1 MNEPDL
7 ESRYR
12 RLLTWYPWSHRRV
25 YEEEMLAV
33 LVAGARPG
41 QRRPTVGETAN
52 LVAAGLLARVRASA
66 TGFASPAW
74 ADAAAVVGLLAALVL
89 LSQRVV
95 RLLEPGGAV
104 ELQMY
109 LRAAGWAAVVLLVVL
124 FGVRRPAAALAW
136 ATMLGE
142 AVLLTARYG
151 NDPVS
156 TIHTLWP
163 LALAVIAAAS
173 LTVPAAP
180 WRAVMVLRA
189 PRLLAF
195 VAGVGLVQAIVL
207 VNAHE
212 RAASWLDI
220 EGGTFYVFYGLE
232 NQSESVLNLWLATI
246 AVGILAAAL
255 AVLTLPTPV
264 RLRVAVLLAPV
275 VTLAAVV
282 ELTLGGWS
290 YSNGAMG
297 HPIYL
302 VPVQWTLLVGVPL
315 AVLAIGVLLVQRRET
330 TARLTA
336 LGRAV
341 DRERID
347 PA

>member
-25 YEEEMLAV
+25 YEDEMLAV

-52 LVAAGLLARVRASA
+52 LVAAGLLARVRASV

-74 ADAAAVVGLLAALVL
+74 GDAAAVVGLLAALVL

-95 RLLEPGGAV
+95 RLIEPGGFND
-104 ELQMY
+104 LQMY
-109 LRAAGWAAVVLLVVL
+109 LRAAGWATVVLLVVL
-124 FGVRRPAAALAW
+124 FGLRRPAAILAW
-136 ATMLGE
+136 VTALGE

-163 LALAVIAAAS
+163 VALAVIAAAA

-180 WRAVMVLRA
+180 WRAVTVLRA

-195 VAGVGLVQAIVL
+195 VGGVGLVQAIVL
-207 VNAHE
+207 VNAYE

-220 EGGTFYVFYGLE
+220 EGRTFYVFYGLE
-232 NQSESVLNLWLATI
+232 NQSEGVLNLWLAAI
-246 AVGILAAAL
+246 AVGALAALL

-264 RLRVAVLLAPV
+264 RLRIAVLLAPV
-275 VTLAAVV
+275 VTLVAIVR
-282 ELTLGGWS
+282 LTLGGWS

-315 AVLAIGVLLVQRRET
+315 AVLALGALLVHRLEQ
-330 TARLTA
+330 TARLA
-336 LGRAV
+336 ELGRGI

>member
-12 RLLTWYPWSHRRV
+12 RLLSWYPWSHRRV

-33 LVAGARPG
+33 LVSGARPG
-41 QRRPTVGETAN
+41 QRRPTIGETAN
-52 LVAAGLLARVRASA
+52 LIVSGLETRAQAAI
-66 TGFASPAW
+66 TGFAGPAW
-74 ADAAAVVGLLAALVL
+74 IDAAAVMGLLAALVL
-89 LSQRVV
+89 LSQDAV
-95 RLLEPGGAV
+95 RLLEPGV
-104 ELQMY
+104 VKDLPIY
-109 LRAAGWAAVVLLVVL
+109 LRTAGWAMVVLVVTL
-124 FGVRRPAAALAW
+124 LGMRRPAAVLAW
-136 ATMLGE
+136 AIALGE
-142 AVLLTARYG
+142 SVLLTVRYE

-156 TIHTLWP
+156 TVHLLWP
-163 LALAVIAAAS
+163 LVLALTAAAA

-180 WRAVMVLRA
+180 WRAVSVLRA
-189 PRLLAF
+189 RLLVF
-195 VAGVGLVQAIVL
+195 VAGIGLIQTIVL
-207 VNAHE
+207 VNAYQ
-212 RAASWLDI
+212 RQALWRDLD
-220 EGGTFYVFYGLE
+220 GYSTYVFYGLE
-232 NQSESVLNLWLATI
+232 SPSDSVLNLWLATI
-246 AVGILAAAL
+246 AVGALLVVL

-264 RLRVAVLLAPV
+264 RLRVVVLLAPV
-275 VTLAAVV
+275 VTLAAMV

-290 YSNGAMG
+290 YSNSAMG

-302 VPVQWTLLVGVPL
+302 VPVQWTLLAGVPL
-315 AVLAIGVLLVQRRET
+315 AVLAIGALLVQRRET